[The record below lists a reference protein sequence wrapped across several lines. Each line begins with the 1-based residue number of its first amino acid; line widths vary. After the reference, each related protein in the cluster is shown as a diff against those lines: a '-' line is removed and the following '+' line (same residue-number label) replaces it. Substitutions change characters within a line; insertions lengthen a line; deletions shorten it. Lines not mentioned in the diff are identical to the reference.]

1 LSETVSLI
9 ESIEGLSSS
18 VVRSSN
24 VLVTIC
30 KSLERNNQLDVGRL
44 VHELSRSEERT
55 DLIFETVAER
65 IMSLEFLN
73 INSDY
78 LLDIAKYIDEISD
91 LIERAGLLFQYLGRF
106 SDQDLIVLLIE
117 AAAQVQKITT
127 GVTECLK
134 ELANESGAVREKSDL
149 LSEREKAMDALRE
162 EFNSKIVSS
171 GDELTVDQKIWMKEI
186 FGNLDQV
193 ADVGRDL
200 GILFR
205 VVGVKLDKQRKLTL
219 KQPPR

>member
-9 ESIEGLSSS
+9 ESIECLSSS

-24 VLVTIC
+24 FLVTIC

-91 LIERAGLLFQYLGRF
+91 LIERAGLLFQYLERF

-134 ELANESGAVREKSDL
+134 ELANESGAVREMSDL